1 MFKKFLLVGLLA
13 GFALIA
19 GCAMQP
25 VVPVDVTE
33 TISIPGQRQG
43 EIYKKTRQW
52 FSQYFVSGKSVVD
65 YENPEAGTIIGNGI
79 AKIGSDTLGIIRYEI
94 HYNIRIDIK
103 DEKFRAITKI
113 IKHTNTDSNST
124 YDVNYVT
131 AERNADALAHVATI
145 VDNIKKYVTDTKHDP
160 SW

>member
-13 GFALIA
+13 GSALIA

-25 VVPVDVTE
+25 VVPVEATE
-33 TISIPGQRQG
+33 TISIPGQSQRD
-43 EIYKKTRQW
+43 IYKKSRQW

-79 AKIGSDTLGIIRYEI
+79 AKIGSTMGVVVNEI
-94 HYNIRIDIK
+94 HYNIRIDTK
-103 DEKFRAITKI
+103 DEKFRVVTKI
-113 IKHTNTDSNST
+113 IKHTNTDSSST
-124 YDVNYVT
+124 YDVGYVT
-131 AERNADALAHVATI
+131 SERNADALAHVATI
-145 VDNIKKYVTDTKHDP
+145 VANIKKYVTDTKHDP